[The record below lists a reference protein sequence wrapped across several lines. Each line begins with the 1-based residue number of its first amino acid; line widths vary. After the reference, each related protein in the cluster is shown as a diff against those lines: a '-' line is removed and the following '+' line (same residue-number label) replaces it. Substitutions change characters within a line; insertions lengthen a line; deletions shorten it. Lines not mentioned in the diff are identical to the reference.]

1 MNPEENR
8 LQVVDALRGFAIV
21 SIMLLHNIE
30 HFDFIYSPAGL
41 PDWMVNFD
49 KGLTGTMYFLFGGKA
64 YAIFAL
70 LFGLTFFIQSDNQA
84 KKGRDFRGRFA
95 WRLVLL
101 LLFGIVNSA
110 FYEGDILSFYAV
122 LGFFIIPVA
131 KLSTRTVFWIALFLM
146 LQPFEWFNVIRAVQN
161 PDLIWGDPLSWS
173 YFGKIGDYLA
183 GDSLI
188 KTWAGNLTNGKMAVV
203 LWSWEQG
210 RVFQTVSLF
219 MFGML
224 AGRKELFVT
233 SEKSR
238 KFWLRTLIIAS
249 VSFIILFHF
258 RNDLF
263 GMISNTVVLRPLR
276 TVYGSYSNMA
286 FMLVLVSGFVLLFRT
301 KGGFRSLNI
310 FSSMGRMSLSNY
322 IMQSVMGSFIYYGF
336 GLGLY
341 QYTGALYSLVI
352 GILLALLQG
361 FFSAWWMRHHRKGPL
376 ETVWHYAT
384 WAGYKNP
391 G

>member
-161 PDLIWGDPLSWS
+161 PDLNQGDPLSWA

-263 GMISNTVVLRPLR
+263 GMISNTAVLRPLR

-286 FMLVLVSGFVLLFRT
+286 FMLVLISGFVLLFRT
-301 KGGFRSLNI
+301 KRSYRTLNI

-322 IMQSVMGSFIYYGF
+322 MMQSVMGSFIYYGF

-361 FFSAWWMRHHRKGPL
+361 FFSAWWMRHHMKGPL

>member
-41 PDWMVNFD
+41 PEWMVNFD

-131 KLSTRTVFWIALFLM
+131 KMS
-146 LQPFEWFNVIRAVQN
+146 NRACIL
-161 PDLIWGDPLSWS
+161 D
-173 YFGKIGDYLA
+173 
-183 GDSLI
+183 
-188 KTWAGNLTNGKMAVV
+188 
-203 LWSWEQG
+203 
-210 RVFQTVSLF
+210 R
-219 MFGML
+219 
-224 AGRKELFVT
+224 
-233 SEKSR
+233 
-238 KFWLRTLIIAS
+238 S
-249 VSFIILFHF
+249 VS
-258 RNDLF
+258 
-263 GMISNTVVLRPLR
+263 
-276 TVYGSYSNMA
+276 YA
-286 FMLVLVSGFVLLFRT
+286 A
-301 KGGFRSLNI
+301 
-310 FSSMGRMSLSNY
+310 
-322 IMQSVMGSFIYYGF
+322 
-336 GLGLY
+336 
-341 QYTGALYSLVI
+341 AL
-352 GILLALLQG
+352 
-361 FFSAWWMRHHRKGPL
+361 
-376 ETVWHYAT
+376 
-384 WAGYKNP
+384 
-391 G
+391 

>member
-1 MNPEENR
+1 MNFEENR

-41 PDWMVNFD
+41 PEWMVNFD
-49 KGLTGTMYFLFGGKA
+49 KSLTETMYFLFGGKA

-122 LGFFIIPVA
+122 LGFFLIPVA
-131 KLSTRTVFWIALFLM
+131 KMSTRTVFWIALVLM
-146 LQPFEWFNVIRAVQN
+146 LQPYEWFNVIRAVQN

-173 YFGKIGDYLA
+173 YFGKMGEYLA

-188 KTWAGNLTNGKMAVV
+188 QTWAGNLTNGKMSVV

-210 RVFQTVSLF
+210 RVFQTISLF

-224 AGRKELFVT
+224 AGRKELFVA
-233 SEKSR
+233 SERSR
-238 KFWLRTLIIAS
+238 KFWLITLIIS
-249 VSFIILFHF
+249 SISFIILFHF
-258 RNDLF
+258 RGDLF
-263 GMISNTVVLRPLR
+263 GMISNKAVLRPLR

-286 FMLVLVSGFVLLFRT
+286 FMLILVAGFVLLFWT
-301 KGGFRSLNI
+301 KGGFRTLNI
-310 FSSMGRMSLSNY
+310 FSPMGRMSLSNY
-322 IMQSVMGSFIYYGF
+322 MMQSVLGSFIYYGF

-341 QYTGALYSLVI
+341 MYTGALYSLMI
-352 GILLALLQG
+352 GIVLAVLQG
-361 FFSAWWMRHHRKGPL
+361 FFSAWWMKHHRKGPL
-376 ETVWHYAT
+376 ETLWHNAT
-384 WAGYKNP
+384 WIGYKNR